1 MCKVTIKVV
10 YLFNNTIIYTT
21 NNIIMSIV
29 FTYPVKSL
37 LCYMH
42 GYTVDIQFHPA
53 QVNISE
59 RFAAENVTV
68 ILKWIQENDIFYNVS
83 IEPKNLTSLKH
94 NGSTDV
100 KLIILYN
107 TLYNVDVTASSIVC
121 DSITSYHTN
130 ISLIYSK

>member
-1 MCKVTIKVV
+1 MLLILCLLHSLVCYV
-10 YLFNNTIIYTT
+10 Y
-21 NNIIMSIV
+21 
-29 FTYPVKSL
+29 
-37 LCYMH
+37 

-83 IEPKNLTSLKH
+83 IEPKNLTSLKR
-94 NGSTDV
+94 NGITDV

-121 DSITSYHTN
+121 DSITTYHTN

>member
-1 MCKVTIKVV
+1 
-10 YLFNNTIIYTT
+10 
-21 NNIIMSIV
+21 
-29 FTYPVKSL
+29 
-37 LCYMH
+37 MH
-42 GYTVDIQFHPA
+42 GYTVDVQLYPA

-83 IEPKNLTSLKH
+83 IEPKNLTSLKC

-100 KLIILYN
+100 KLILLYN

-121 DSITSYHTN
+121 DSVTSYHTN